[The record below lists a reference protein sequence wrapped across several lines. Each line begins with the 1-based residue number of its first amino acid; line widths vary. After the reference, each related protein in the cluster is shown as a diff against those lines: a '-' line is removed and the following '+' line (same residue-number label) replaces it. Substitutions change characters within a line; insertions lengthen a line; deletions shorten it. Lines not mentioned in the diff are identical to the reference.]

1 MSRLRRKHKQSKVGL
16 RILVVFIVIFL
27 LTTIISMFS
36 LSGILLAATS
46 IVAGFVKDLPNIEEF
61 APSESAL
68 TSKIFAADGTLI
80 ATFHGEEN
88 RELVTLEQMPKNL
101 TSAVLAIED
110 ERFTNILDLTQRVS
124 YELF

>member
-1 MSRLRRKHKQSKVGL
+1 MVLSLTMSRLRRKHKQSKLGL

-27 LTTIISMFS
+27 LTTIISMLS

-46 IVAGFVKDLPNIEEF
+46 VVASFVKDLPDIEQF

-68 TSKIFAADGTLI
+68 TSKIFAADGTII

-88 RELVTLEQMPKNL
+88 RELVTLEQTPKNL
-101 TSAVLAIED
+101 ANTVIAI
-110 ERFTNILDLTQRVS
+110 
-124 YELF
+124 